1 MITSTRQLAPDERSA
16 DQVQVVLLRA
26 ELAARIDRHTRVD
39 GVHSTGI
46 PRLVFGRASRTH
58 HPVHGLYE
66 PAFCILAQGS
76 KRVLLGD
83 EVYVYDS
90 SRYLVVSQN
99 LPVASQVIDATPET
113 PYLSLRLTF
122 EREDIVALTLE
133 LRREGRLPG
142 LKPQRGIFT
151 GELTATLLDP
161 VLRLIKLLDAPGD
174 ISTLAPLA
182 MREILYRLLT
192 SPDGWKLAQMA
203 VSEGQGDR
211 VTRVI
216 DWLRL
221 HFHEP
226 LRVEDLAREAHM
238 SVSSLHSHFK
248 AVTAM
253 SPLQFQKQ
261 LRLQEARRVL
271 LNENVDAATAGHR
284 VGYESPSQFSR
295 EYSRFFGTP
304 PARDIKRLRELQL
317 GGPNAGQNAGENADL
332 R

>member
-1 MITSTRQLAPDERSA
+1 MITSTRQLTPDERSA
-16 DQVQVVLLRA
+16 DQVQVVVLRA
-26 ELAARIDRHTRVD
+26 ELAARIDRHTKVD
-39 GVHSTGI
+39 GAHSTAI
-46 PRLVFGRASRTH
+46 PRLLLARACRTH
-58 HPVHGLYE
+58 HPAHALYE
-66 PAFCILAQGS
+66 PAVAILAQGS

-99 LPVASQVIDATPET
+99 LPVASQVIGATPET
-113 PYLSLRLTF
+113 PYLGLRLTF
-122 EREDIVALTLE
+122 EPKDIVALTHE
-133 LRREGRLPG
+133 LRREGRLPTF
-142 LKPQRGIFT
+142 KPQRGIFT

-226 LRVEDLAREAHM
+226 LRVEDLARDAHM

-261 LRLQEARRVL
+261 LRLQEARRAM
-271 LNENVDAATAGHR
+271 LNEGVDAATAGHR

-295 EYSRFFGTP
+295 EYSRFFGIP

-317 GGPNAGQNAGENADL
+317 GGDNAAESADL